1 MARPSGTFQRQP
13 GSKLAEKQPLL
24 ESASK
29 QSASVEAPSDDNEA
43 GLGAAFLWVAIASI
57 LFAATGQVLRS
68 QLSLTNDTEAAVLL
82 YQAVPKLFYFVSAA
96 AFFSA
101 FVQNCCALIYEAGS
115 TKKQLALVSCFIKGL
130 SAYVDL
136 LLATGVGVVILDS
149 AGNPLVVSRYTQW
162 MVTTPTLIYVVSKIS
177 DFSRTQVSVV
187 VLSQFSVILTGLL
200 ASVYPSP
207 WKWLW
212 MLYCMVAYC
221 YVIYSMG
228 QMLHSAI
235 AESADS
241 SQRQGLLFIYYG
253 TVVIWSAFVV
263 VWFGQE
269 LGMLSIYRAELG
281 NMLANFSAKVLF
293 SSSVMYGNFV
303 TIAQRRALAKEAQ
316 EHIDR
321 LKQIEDLKVSMQA
334 KEEFLSMVSHELR
347 TPLNGII
354 GLSEAML
361 RGGSWQLG
369 EKGTHYIKTIKNSSH
384 HLANIINDILDAAAF
399 SKGRLVIK
407 REKVRM
413 TVVLDHVLDTVQHL
427 LKKKVAL
434 ERAVDPDTPDI
445 IADGS
450 RIVQIIFN
458 LLGNALKFTTEGYIR
473 VTVKPLPAAGVGM
486 DMVQLSVEDTGCGIA
501 KDKQK
506 LIFEAF
512 GQGDMSATRKFGG
525 TGLGLNITKSL
536 IEAHGGS
543 IAVESMKG
551 KGSTFTV
558 RLPVNPSTPK
568 VSSDMGRADGQRSS
582 GSAGSPRATLE
593 DVNVFTPQKGRNSS
607 VEESR
612 IEGGKASTTE
622 TLKAAAAAYPPKR
635 SGVTS
640 TPINPIDRVSME
652 GTLGQPAPGQAPAVS
667 YRLVK
672 FDSGAGQP
680 GENPGRFMLSGDSA
694 QTATNLFQTTTMAK
708 SKKHL
713 PKRAASRIQTPKTPP
728 QPGTPCS
735 MKDGSCL
742 TDRKST
748 HMEAHGSVLILTVD
762 DEPTN
767 HLVIEEIVTSQGYQ
781 THSELDAR
789 EALKWV
795 DASPVLPDLILLDC
809 MMPEMSGQEFCV
821 ELRKTVPD
829 AVVPV
834 IMISAKTD
842 EENIV
847 NGLSHGCNDFICKPV
862 KQGELLAR
870 ISAQLRV
877 KADATWVQS
886 IVKGVLEDDSEAMN
900 ILQTILPEPI
910 ISRIQEGQHVI
921 GDAYDH
927 VVVMFSDIVGFST
940 MSSTMS
946 AVEVFLMLTNLYYAF
961 DRLVDKFGVYKVETI
976 GDGYMIAA
984 GHDEDPAKAAI
995 GTPLERMMK
1004 MGTAMLEA
1012 VKTFKPPSSDGKK
1025 FEIRLGVHCGPA
1037 YAGVIGMKCPRYC
1050 FLGDTVNVASRM
1062 ESNSFPSCMHVSD
1075 AVVKGLSKQ
1084 GDMFVPLGERAIKG
1098 KGNMFTHLYKVGD
1111 WEEAV
1116 DKFQASQEEQK
1127 TLAAMQAAAL
1137 ENRAM
1142 SLAEGGRGLRQALS
1156 SQATRNLI
1164 RSGSKRAEALETLT
1178 AQVAELQNTLQTER
1192 GQKEISAA
1200 RVREVESQLAGAQNS
1215 LKAERLLLQQVQQE
1229 MSLVK
1234 SQPLKS
1240 SEPLKS
1246 SLEMVGAQVKL
1257 EAATITV
1264 VSPGASMPGCSVRS
1278 LLNDMGLQEYIHK
1291 FEAEH
1296 VKLHM
1301 LLGIDH
1307 RGLEALGMH
1316 SYGHR
1321 EQLIEGVKEYLRAYL
1336 RAAETTTQI
1345 SAKY

>member
-1 MARPSGTFQRQP
+1 MQRT
-13 GSKLAEKQPLL
+13 SKELHRLATAKKEQQQPLL
-24 ESASK
+24 DSSDTPLERPPPEEDEGGLRTACIWVVV
-29 QSASVEAPSDDNEA
+29 ASVIFA
-43 GLGAAFLWVAIASI
+43 GS
-57 LFAATGQVLRS
+57 GQVLRS
-68 QLSLTNDTEAAVLL
+68 QLSLINEREAATLL
-82 YQAVPKLFYFVSAA
+82 YQEVPKLVYFVSAA

-115 TKKQLALVSCFIKGL
+115 TKKQLALVSCFIKGI
-130 SAYVDL
+130 SAYVDFL
-136 LLATGVGVVILDS
+136 FASDRGAIIFDS
-149 AGNPLVVSRYTQW
+149 MGNPLMLTRYIQW
-162 MVTTPTLIYVVSKIS
+162 MVTTPTLVYIVSKIS
-177 DFSRTQVSVV
+177 DFTTTRVATAVLTQI
-187 VLSQFSVILTGLL
+187 SVILSGLI
-200 ASVYPSP
+200 ASVLPSP
-207 WKWLW
+207 WKWMW
-212 MLYCMVAYC
+212 MGYCMVAYF
-221 YVIYSMG
+221 YVMYSMG
-228 QMLHSAI
+228 QMLQSAI
-235 AESADS
+235 SESADS
-241 SQRQGLLFIYYG
+241 SQRRGLLFIHYG
-253 TVVIWSAFVV
+253 TVIIWSTFVV

-269 LGMLSIYRAELG
+269 FGLLSIYSAEMG
-281 NMLANFSAKVLF
+281 NLLANFAAKVLF

-303 TIAQRRALAKEAQ
+303 TIAQRRAIAKEAQ
-316 EHIDR
+316 EHKDR

-334 KEEFLSMVSHELR
+334 KEEFMSMVSHELR

-361 RGGSWQLG
+361 RGGAWQLG

-407 REKVRM
+407 REKVRLA
-413 TVVLDHVLDTVQHL
+413 TVLDHVLDTVQHL

-434 ERAVDPDTPDI
+434 ERAIDPDTPDI

-450 RIVQIIFN
+450 RIVQVIFN

-543 IAVESMKG
+543 IQVESVKG

-568 VSSDMGRADGQRSS
+568 VSTEMGRGNGQFL
-582 GSAGSPRATLE
+582 GSTSPRSTD
-593 DVNVFTPQKGRNSS
+593 DVMFTPQKGRSAPNSLDVDQS
-607 VEESR
+607 EVP
-612 IEGGKASTTE
+612 KTNTAE
-622 TLKAAAAAYPPKR
+622 TLKAASAMIPKR
-635 SGVTS
+635 SGVTC
-640 TPINPIDRVSME
+640 TPLNPVGRVSSD
-652 GTLGQPAPGQAPAVS
+652 GGGQAPPPPGQAPAVS

-672 FDSGAGQP
+672 FDSSTGGQL
-680 GENPGRFMLSGDSA
+680 GDTPGRFMLSGESA
-694 QTATNLFQTTTMAK
+694 QASTDLFQTASLAK
-708 SKKHL
+708 PAHKKQL
-713 PKRAASRIQTPKTPP
+713 PRRAASRIQTARTPP
-728 QPGTPCS
+728 EPGTPCS

-748 HMEAHGSVLILTVD
+748 HMEAHGSTLILTVD

-781 THSELDAR
+781 VHAELDAR

-795 DASPVLPDLILLDC
+795 EESPVLPDLILLDC

-847 NGLSHGCNDFICKPV
+847 NGLAHGCNDFMCKPV

-984 GHDEDPAKAAI
+984 GHDEDPAKVAM
-995 GTPLERMMK
+995 GTPLERIVK
-1004 MGTAMLEA
+1004 MGSAMLEA
-1012 VKTFKPPSSDGKK
+1012 VRTFKPPSGDGKK

-1075 AVVKGLSKQ
+1075 AVVQGLQAQADK
-1084 GDMFVPLGERAIKG
+1084 FVPLGERAIKG
-1098 KGNMFTHLYKVGD
+1098 KGNMVTHLYKVGD
-1111 WEEAV
+1111 WEEALT
-1116 DKFQASQEEQK
+1116 KFKASQAEES
-1127 TLAAMQAAAL
+1127 LALANKEASI

-1142 SLAEGGRGLRQALS
+1142 SLAEGGRGLRQALTL
-1156 SQATRNLI
+1156 QTQRALI
-1164 RSGSKRAEALETLT
+1164 RSGSKRAEALEALT
-1178 AQVAELQNTLQTER
+1178 VQVADLQQTLQTER

-1200 RVREVESQLAGAQNS
+1200 KVREVEAELSGAQHS

-1229 MSLVK
+1229 MSLAK
-1234 SQPLKS
+1234 SQTVS
-1240 SEPLKS
+1240 SPLKS
-1246 SLEMVGAQVKL
+1246 SLEVIGAQVKL
-1257 EAATITV
+1257 EAAGAGV
-1264 VSPGASMPGCSVRS
+1264 MSPGASLPGCSVRS
-1278 LLNDMGLQEYIHK
+1278 LLQDMGLREYVSK

-1296 VKLHM
+1296 VRLHM
-1301 LLGIDH
+1301 LVGIDH
-1307 RGLEALGMH
+1307 RGLELLGMH

-1336 RAAETTTQI
+1336 RAAESTTQI

>member
-1 MARPSGTFQRQP
+1 MARTSGTFQRSTVQTIEET
-13 GSKLAEKQPLL
+13 KPLL
-24 ESASK
+24 ES
-29 QSASVEAPSDDNEA
+29 QPTPSPVRTPAEEDET
-43 GLGAAFLWVAIASI
+43 GLGSAFLWVLVASV
-57 LFAATGQVLRS
+57 LFAASGQAVRS
-68 QLSLTNDTEAAVLL
+68 QLSLSSETEAAVLL
-82 YQAVPKLFYFVSAA
+82 YHEVPKLFYFVSAA

-136 LLATGVGVVILDS
+136 LLATGNGAIILDY
-149 AGNPLVVSRYTQW
+149 AGHPLVISRYTQW

-177 DFSRTQVSVV
+177 DFTRTQVATV
-187 VLSQFSVILTGLL
+187 VLCQFSVILTGLL
-200 ASVYPSP
+200 ASVAPSP

-228 QMLHSAI
+228 KMLQSAI
-235 AESADS
+235 TESADA

-281 NMLANFSAKVLF
+281 NMLANFAAKVLF

-316 EHIDR
+316 EHKDR

-399 SKGRLVIK
+399 SKGRL
-407 REKVRM
+407 VRM

-543 IAVESMKG
+543 ITVESVKG

-568 VSSDMGRADGQRSS
+568 VSSELARDTGQFMGSN
-582 GSAGSPRATLE
+582 SPRAT
-593 DVNVFTPQKGRNSS
+593 DVQFTPQKGRSAPNSL
-607 VEESR
+607 EEAR
-612 IEGGKASTTE
+612 AEEAKASQTA
-622 TLKAAAAAYPPKR
+622 TLKAAAAAMVPKR

-652 GTLGQPAPGQAPAVS
+652 GGPGPVVPGQAPAVS

-672 FDSGAGQP
+672 FDSSSSGMP
-680 GENPGRFMLSGDSA
+680 GDNPGRFMLSGESA
-694 QTATNLFQTTTMAK
+694 TASTNLFQTASLAK

-713 PKRAASRIQTPKTPP
+713 PKRAASRIQTAKTT
-728 QPGTPCS
+728 QPGAPCS

-748 HMEAHGSVLILTVD
+748 HMEAHGSTLILTVD

-781 THSELDAR
+781 VHSELDAR
-789 EALKWV
+789 DALKWV
-795 DASPVLPDLILLDC
+795 EESPVLPDLILLDC

-847 NGLSHGCNDFICKPV
+847 KGLSHGCNDFICKPV
-862 KQGELLAR
+862 KQNELLAR

-927 VVVMFSDIVGFST
+927 VVIMFSDIVGFST

-961 DRLVDKFGVYKVETI
+961 DRLVDKYGVYKVETI

-984 GHDEDPAKAAI
+984 GHDEDPAKAAM
-995 GTPLERMMK
+995 GTPLERIMK
-1004 MGTAMLEA
+1004 MGAAMLEA
-1012 VKTFKPPSSDGKK
+1012 VRTFKPPSSDGKK
-1025 FEIRLGVHCGPA
+1025 FEIRLGVHCGAA

-1075 AVVKGLSKQ
+1075 AVVKGLKSQ
-1084 GDMFVPLGERAIKG
+1084 ADNFVPLGERAIKG
-1098 KGNMFTHLYKVGD
+1098 KGNMITHLYKAGD
-1111 WEEAV
+1111 WE
-1116 DKFQASQEEQK
+1116 QALEKYNASREE
-1127 TLAAMQAAAL
+1127 AAAL
-1137 ENRAM
+1137 ATSQAAVMENRAM
-1142 SLAEGGRGLRQALS
+1142 SLAEGGLGLRKALS
-1156 SQATRNLI
+1156 PQATRNLI
-1164 RSGSKRAEALETLT
+1164 RSGSKRAEALEVLT
-1178 AQVAELQNTLQTER
+1178 AQVAELQNTLQSER

-1200 RVREVESQLAGAQNS
+1200 RV
-1215 LKAERLLLQQVQQE
+1215 QQE
-1229 MSLVK
+1229 MNLVK

-1240 SEPLKS
+1240 S
-1246 SLEMVGAQVKL
+1246 LEVIGAQVKL
-1257 EAATITV
+1257 EAASIGPATTA
-1264 VSPGASMPGCSVRS
+1264 PALPGCSVRS
-1278 LLNDMGLQEYIHK
+1278 LLQDMGLQEYVPK
-1291 FEAEH
+1291 FESEH

-1301 LLGIDH
+1301 LLGVDH

>member
-1 MARPSGTFQRQP
+1 MAKILGTFQRSTVQTTE
-13 GSKLAEKQPLL
+13 EKKPLL
-24 ESASK
+24 ESQATPSRGSTPAEEDETGLAS
-29 QSASVEAPSDDNEA
+29 
-43 GLGAAFLWVAIASI
+43 AFLWVLVASV
-57 LFAATGQVLRS
+57 LFAASGQAVRS
-68 QLSLTNDTEAAVLL
+68 QLALSSETEAAVLL
-82 YQAVPKLFYFVSAA
+82 YHEVPKLFYFVSAA

-136 LLATGVGVVILDS
+136 LLATGNGAIILDY
-149 AGNPLVVSRYTQW
+149 AGNPLVISRYTQW

-177 DFSRTQVSVV
+177 DFTRTQVATV
-187 VLSQFSVILTGLL
+187 VLCQFSVILTGLL
-200 ASVYPSP
+200 SSVAPSP

-228 QMLHSAI
+228 KMLQSAI
-235 AESADS
+235 TESADA

-253 TVVIWSAFVV
+253 TVIIWSSFAV

-281 NMLANFSAKVLF
+281 NMLSNFSAKVLF

-316 EHIDR
+316 EHKDR

-458 LLGNALKFTTEGYIR
+458 LVGNALKFTTEGYIR
-473 VTVKPLPAAGVGM
+473 VTVKPLPAAGIGM

-501 KDKQK
+501 RDKQK

-543 IAVESMKG
+543 ITVESVKG
-551 KGSTFTV
+551 KGSTFSV

-568 VSSDMGRADGQRSS
+568 VSSECARDNGQSMGSN
-582 GSAGSPRATLE
+582 SPRATAE
-593 DVNVFTPQKGRNSS
+593 DVLFTPLKGRSAPNSL
-607 VEESR
+607 EEAR
-612 IEGGKASTTE
+612 AGEGQASQTAA
-622 TLKAAAAAYPPKR
+622 LKVTAAAMVPKR

-640 TPINPIDRVSME
+640 TPINPVDRVSME
-652 GTLGQPAPGQAPAVS
+652 GGPGPVVPGQAPAVS

-672 FDSGAGQP
+672 FDSSSP
-680 GENPGRFMLSGDSA
+680 GMPGDTPGRFMLSGESA
-694 QTATNLFQTTTMAK
+694 TASTNLFQTASLAK

-713 PKRAASRIQTPKTPP
+713 PKRAASRIQTKTT
-728 QPGTPCS
+728 QPGAPCS

-748 HMEAHGSVLILTVD
+748 HMEAHGSTLILTVD

-767 HLVIEEIVTSQGYQ
+767 HLVIEEIVSSQGYKV
-781 THSELDAR
+781 HSELDAR
-789 EALKWV
+789 DALKWV
-795 DASPVLPDLILLDC
+795 EDSPVLPDLILLDC

-847 NGLSHGCNDFICKPV
+847 KGLSHGCNDFICKPV

-927 VVVMFSDIVGFST
+927 VVIMFSDIVGFST

-961 DRLVDKFGVYKVETI
+961 DRLVDKYGVYKVETI

-984 GHDEDPAKAAI
+984 GHDEDTAKAAL
-995 GTPLERMMK
+995 GTPLERIMK
-1004 MGTAMLEA
+1004 MGAAMLEA
-1012 VKTFKPPSSDGKK
+1012 VRAFKPPSPDGKK

-1075 AVVKGLSKQ
+1075 AVVKGLQSQ
-1084 GDMFVPLGERAIKG
+1084 ADNFAPLGERAIKG
-1098 KGNMFTHLYKVGD
+1098 KGKMVTHLFKVGD
-1111 WEEAV
+1111 WQEALEKYNASREE
-1116 DKFQASQEEQK
+1116 
-1127 TLAAMQAAAL
+1127 AAAL
-1137 ENRAM
+1137 ANSQAVVMENRAM
-1142 SLAEGGRGLRQALS
+1142 SLAEGGLGLRKALS
-1156 SQATRNLI
+1156 PQATRNLI
-1164 RSGSKRAEALETLT
+1164 RSGSKRAEALEVLT
-1178 AQVAELQNTLQTER
+1178 AQVAELQNTLQSER

-1200 RVREVESQLAGAQNS
+1200 RVREVEVQLGTAQNS
-1215 LKAERLLLQQVQQE
+1215 LKSERLLLQQVQQE
-1229 MSLVK
+1229 MNLVK

-1240 SEPLKS
+1240 S
-1246 SLEMVGAQVKL
+1246 LEVIGAQVKL
-1257 EAATITV
+1257 EAASIGPATTA
-1264 VSPGASMPGCSVRS
+1264 PALPGCSVRS
-1278 LLNDMGLQEYIHK
+1278 LLQDMGLQEYVHK
-1291 FEAEH
+1291 FESEH

-1301 LLGIDH
+1301 LLGVDH
-1307 RGLEALGMH
+1307 RGLEALGIH

-1336 RAAETTTQI
+1336 RAAETTTHI